1 MRRLKNRKGFTF
13 IELVVVMAILA
24 ILSAIAITYYHDI
37 MKSSYD
43 LTAKADARSLIT
55 ALHGAFFD
63 ESLVVDFAASAS
75 DSVIG
80 EPVIFTF
87 SPGVKARL
95 VTGFKSPLG
104 SGDFYA
110 EIYHYNG
117 TPGIDYTIEIDEEL
131 DYFEAQF

>member
-1 MRRLKNRKGFTF
+1 MRRLKTRKGFTLM
-13 IELVVVMAILA
+13 ELVVVMAILA

-43 LTAKADARSLIT
+43 LTAKSDARSLIT

-87 SPGVKARL
+87 SPGVRARGVRGL
-95 VTGFKSPLG
+95 KTPW
-104 SGDFYA
+104 GDGEFYA
-110 EIYHYNG
+110 QIYHVNG
-117 TPGIDYTIEIDEEL
+117 TAGIDYTIEIDEEL